1 MDIRLSDPLTLRRYC
16 YGHRAMGA
24 AGNSVASRVWKGV
37 NTTVFSR
44 PASVMLRR
52 PFRLKAN

>member
-37 NTTVFSR
+37 NIAALCGRRVFI
-44 PASVMLRR
+44 SVGR
-52 PFRLKAN
+52 FV